1 MVVLSMNSKM
11 KIMKLFKYY
20 FYFILTAFLFSC
32 SEEDFN
38 PDQNILGLGGD
49 DVVQTEVDNW
59 IHDNLV
65 QDYNIDVKYKW
76 DQSELDLNKTLVPI
90 KEDLVVPVMN
100 VVKKVWIEPYEMLVG
115 ANFIRQ
121 LAPKRYVLV
130 GSPEYN
136 SDGTIKVGEA
146 EGGKKITIFR
156 LNWFSSTDKELI
168 QEIMKTVHHEFG
180 HTMHQ
185 TVMYP
190 IEFKSITPGGYVTA
204 WSNTDDSDA
213 IKLGYIS
220 KYARSGPDED
230 FVEMISRIAVYGR
243 EWYEDRVAKAQ
254 AVYDDPAQNVG
265 MAYNPAEA
273 LRQKESMVVNYLKDT
288 WGVDF
293 YDHDGEKG
301 LVSLV
306 QDAINSVVSEAN

>member
-1 MVVLSMNSKM
+1 M
-11 KIMKLFKYY
+11 KVFKYY
-20 FYFILTAFLFSC
+20 FCFILTMFFVAC

-38 PDQNILGLGGD
+38 PNQDILGLGGD
-49 DVVQTEVDNW
+49 DVVQTEVDHW
-59 IHDNLV
+59 IYENLI

-90 KEDLVVPVMN
+90 KEELVIPVMS
-100 VVKKVWIEPYEMLVG
+100 VVKKVWIEPYETLVG

-156 LNWFSSTDKELI
+156 LNWFSASDKELI

-185 TVMYP
+185 TIMYP
-190 IEFKSITPGGYVTA
+190 VEFKAITPGGYVTA

-220 KYARSGPDED
+220 RYARSTPDED

-243 EWYEDRVAKAQ
+243 DWYEARVAKAQ
-254 AVYDDPAQNVG
+254 AVYEDPTQNVG

-273 LRQKESMVVNYLKDT
+273 LRQKESMVINYLKDT

-306 QDAINSVVSEAN
+306 QDAIDRVVSEAN

>member
-1 MVVLSMNSKM
+1 
-11 KIMKLFKYY
+11 MKLLRYN
-20 FYFILTAFLFSC
+20 FYLILVAFLFSC
-32 SEEDFN
+32 SEEEFTPN
-38 PDQNILGLGGD
+38 QNLLGLGGD
-49 DVVQTEVDNW
+49 EMQPTAVDNW

-65 QDYNIDVKYKW
+65 QSYNIDVKYKW

-90 KEDLVVPVMN
+90 KENLVIPVMN
-100 VVKKVWIEPYEMLVG
+100 VVKKVWIDPYETLVG
-115 ANFIRQ
+115 PTFIRQ

-156 LNWFSSTDKELI
+156 LNWFSATDKELI

-185 TVMYP
+185 TIMYP
-190 IEFKSITPGGYVTA
+190 TEFKYITAAGYITS
-204 WSNTDDSDA
+204 WNNTEDNDA

-230 FVEMISRIAVYGR
+230 FVEMLSRIAVYGP
-243 EWYEDRVAKAQ
+243 EWYEARVAKAQ
-254 AVYDDPAQNVG
+254 AMYEDPTQNVG
-265 MAYNPAEA
+265 MTYNPAEA
-273 LRQKESMVVNYLKDT
+273 LRQKESMVVSYLKDI
-288 WGVDF
+288 WGVEF

-306 QDAINSVVSEAN
+306 QDAINSVTSAAN